1 MKKIAN
7 ITLKLIALNNCIA
20 GYYAEKKQLEKE
32 LKAEYER
39 IMEICGKKGITP
51 DELDELEELE
61 GK

>member
-20 GYYAEKKQLEKE
+20 GYYNEKKQLEKE
-32 LKAEYER
+32 LKTEYER
-39 IMEICGKKGITP
+39 IMEICGRKGITP
-51 DELDELEELE
+51 DELEELE